1 VVGGGGGVLAKDV
14 LGRHG
19 EDLAAR
25 HLVGAGLAV
34 LARNWRCEVG
44 EIDIVARDGNTLV
57 IVEVKT
63 RRSTAFGTPAEA
75 VTPRKADKLRD
86 LALAWL
92 QRHPGDGGGLR
103 FDVVSIVVPR
113 NGRTELSHLRG
124 VL

>member
-1 VVGGGGGVLAKDV
+1 MLAKDV

-25 HLVGAGLAV
+25 HLVGAGFEI
-34 LARNWRCEVG
+34 LARNWRCELG
-44 EIDIVARDGNTLV
+44 EIDIVARDRNSLV

-63 RRSTAFGTPAEA
+63 RRTTAFGTPAEA
-75 VTPRKADKLRD
+75 ITPRKADKLRE

-92 QRHPGDGGGLR
+92 QRHPAGGAGLR

-113 NGRTELSHLRG
+113 NGPTELSHLRG

>member
-1 VVGGGGGVLAKDV
+1 MVGGGGDVLAKDA

-25 HLVGAGLAV
+25 QLVGAGFEI
-34 LARNWRCEVG
+34 LARNWRCELG
-44 EIDIVARDGNTLV
+44 EIDIVARDGNSLV

-75 VTPRKADKLRD
+75 ITARKADKLRE

-92 QRHPGDGGGLR
+92 QRHPGGGLDLR

-113 NGRTELSHLRG
+113 NGATELSHLRG

>member
-1 VVGGGGGVLAKDV
+1 VLAKDV

-103 FDVVSIVVPR
+103 FDVVSIVVPH